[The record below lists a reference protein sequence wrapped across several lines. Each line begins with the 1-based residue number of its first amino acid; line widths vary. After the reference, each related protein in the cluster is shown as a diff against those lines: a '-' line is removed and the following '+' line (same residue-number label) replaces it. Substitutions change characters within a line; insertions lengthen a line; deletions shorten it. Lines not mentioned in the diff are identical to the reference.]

1 VVTVVGGMGSVPGA
15 FLASLIIGQLQAFGI
30 LVFPKITL
38 VLVFLL
44 MASVLVVKPWG
55 LLGKPAA
62 AAGQSAVPEG
72 ILSLARPGRLDTA
85 LAVLAVAALLA
96 IPLIGDSYTT
106 KVAVEVM
113 VFALAAFSLQFL
125 MGVGGLVSFGHAAY
139 FGIGAYAAGLLVT
152 GPLKLP
158 MEVALPLAPLAA
170 GAGAALFGF
179 FVVRLS
185 GIYLAM
191 LTLAFAQIVY
201 AVCFQ
206 WVEVTGGD
214 NGVVGVWP
222 SAWAASREVYFYVVA
237 VLALAAILFLRRA
250 IHAPFGYTLRA
261 ARDSAMRADA
271 IGIDVRTHRWLGFT
285 LAGAAAGLAGGL
297 YAFSKGSIDPTM
309 ISIPMSVDFL
319 VMVLVGGIRTVLGPL
334 VGAASFHALKDF
346 FMPLTDFW
354 RLFLGASIIAMV
366 LLFPR
371 GIVGAAEGLRGRMR
385 RGGRRPALARPA

>member
-1 VVTVVGGMGSVPGA
+1 
-15 FLASLIIGQLQAFGI
+15 
-30 LVFPKITL
+30 
-38 VLVFLL
+38 
-44 MASVLVVKPWG
+44 
-55 LLGKPAA
+55 
-62 AAGQSAVPEG
+62 
-72 ILSLARPGRLDTA
+72 
-85 LAVLAVAALLA
+85 
-96 IPLIGDSYTT
+96 
-106 KVAVEVM
+106 
-113 VFALAAFSLQFL
+113 

-158 MEVALPLAPLAA
+158 MELAIPLAPVAA
-170 GAGAALFGF
+170 AIGAALFGF

-201 AVCFQ
+201 SVCFQ

-222 SAWAASREVYFYVVA
+222 SSWASQRAVYFYVVA
-237 VLALAAILFLRRA
+237 AGAILGIALLRH
-250 IHAPFGYTLRA
+250 IIYAPFGYTLRA
-261 ARDSAMRADA
+261 ARDSAVRADA

-319 VMVLVGGIRTVLGPL
+319 AMILMGGIRTVIGPI
-334 VGAASFHALKDF
+334 VGAGAFHSLRDF
-346 FMPLTDFW
+346 FMPLTDYW
-354 RLFLGASIIAMV
+354 RLFLGLSIIAMV
-366 LLFPR
+366 LVFPQ
-371 GIVGAAEGLRGRMR
+371 GLVGAAERLT
-385 RGGRRPALARPA
+385 GRRRRAPAPEEVAA